1 MVFVII
7 MTTNI
12 IISLNIYDDYNK
24 KETNDKYLVIG
35 NIINSNND
43 KDKDKLILGY
53 LHNQNIDIGKNY
65 LNDNITLNINNQI
78 YNHNLKRNLII
89 YSASSTF
96 ICYMLFMLLII
107 LYKKSQ
113 DKKINEISNY
123 MNSVLN
129 GNYSLDIRSY
139 EEGRLSILKNDIY
152 KITVKLKEQTDMAI
166 NEKNNLKLLTN

>member
-12 IISLNIYDDYNK
+12 IISLNIYDNYNK

-43 KDKDKLILGY
+43 KDKLILGY
-53 LHNQNIDIGKNY
+53 LHNQNIDIGKDY

-89 YSASSTF
+89 YSVSSTF

-107 LYKKSQ
+107 L
-113 DKKINEISNY
+113 
-123 MNSVLN
+123 
-129 GNYSLDIRSY
+129 
-139 EEGRLSILKNDIY
+139 
-152 KITVKLKEQTDMAI
+152 
-166 NEKNNLKLLTN
+166 